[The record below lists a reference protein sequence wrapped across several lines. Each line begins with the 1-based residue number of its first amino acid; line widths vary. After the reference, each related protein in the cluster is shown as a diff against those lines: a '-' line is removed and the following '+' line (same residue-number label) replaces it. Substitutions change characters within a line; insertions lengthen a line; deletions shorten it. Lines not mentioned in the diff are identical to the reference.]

1 MTEDKIYNRLN
12 EVFRVSFGNQS
23 IALQPQTTAADINGW
38 DSTRMIL
45 LILAVEAK
53 FGIRIRNRE
62 VDALRSVGDFVKLIQ
77 AKTRA

>member
-1 MTEDKIYNRLN
+1 VTEDEIYNRLN

-77 AKTRA
+77 AKTGA

>member
-1 MTEDKIYNRLN
+1 MTEDEIYNRLN

-23 IALQPQTTAADINGW
+23 IALQPQTTAADVNGW

>member
-1 MTEDKIYNRLN
+1 VTEDEIYNRLN
-12 EVFRVSFGNQS
+12 EVFRISFGNQS